1 MQMVSLA
8 PSSAAPLVAVA
19 ALSARMLAESARQAG
34 LRVAA
39 LDLFGDRD
47 TRAASSL
54 WFDVGGETLSID
66 RERLVAALRRVAR
79 LPRVV
84 GWIAGSGTEPLID
97 ELSEMRG
104 LPTLIGND
112 SQAAAAVRDPSR
124 FFPLLDTL
132 GVAHPPIS
140 TTRPAEP
147 DWLFK
152 EADGCGG
159 THVVPAANAPRW
171 AEPGARQGYF
181 QRRANGRPFSALFV
195 AARGR
200 AQVLGFAEQ
209 LTSAIGASPFVHTGS
224 IGPVELPEPL
234 ARRLRDAIAAVAAH
248 AGLTGLNSCDFLL
261 DGDDFSLLEINARP
275 SSTMALY
282 EAAWREHWPFGLIAC
297 HLDACVRGRLPNA
310 PRGRAARCT
319 GQLVLFAPRA
329 LACSTALSDAC
340 AADPGC
346 RDVPMPGTRIEA
358 GQPLVTLVAT
368 AASRDAVE
376 QALNDGRERM
386 LERID
391 TFEEPDHVL
400 LVKHG

>member
-8 PSSAAPLVAVA
+8 PSRAAPIVAVA
-19 ALSARMLAESARQAG
+19 ALSARMLAESARRAG
-34 LRVAA
+34 LRAAA

-66 RERLVAALRRVAR
+66 RERLVMALRRIAR
-79 LPRVV
+79 LPRVA
-84 GWIAGSGTEPLID
+84 GWIAGSGTEPLVA

-104 LPTLIGND
+104 LPPLIGND
-112 SQAAAAVRDPSR
+112 PRAAAAVRDPSR
-124 FFPLLDTL
+124 FFSMLDTL
-132 GVAHPPIS
+132 GIAHPPVS
-140 TTRPAEP
+140 TTRPTEP
-147 DWLFK
+147 GWLFK

-171 AEPGARQGYF
+171 DDAGAHRGYF
-181 QRRANGRPFSALFV
+181 QRQAKGRPFSALFV

-209 LTSAIGASPFVHTGS
+209 LTSAIGDSPFVHTGS
-224 IGPVELPEPL
+224 VGPVELPETL
-234 ARRLRDAIAAVAAH
+234 ARRLREAIATVTAH

-261 DGDDFSLLEINARP
+261 DGDDFALLEINARP

-282 EAAWREHWPFGLIAC
+282 EAAWREHWPFGLVAA
-297 HLDACVRGRLPNA
+297 HLDACLRGRLPNA
-310 PRGRAARCT
+310 PRGPAARCE
-319 GQLVLFAPRA
+319 GQQVLFAPRA
-329 LACSTALSDAC
+329 LTCSSALSDAC
-340 AADPGC
+340 MANPAC

-358 GQPLVTLVAT
+358 GQPLVTVVAN
-368 AASRDAVE
+368 APSRDAVK
-376 QALNDGRERM
+376 QALHHERERM